1 MAHKMLPV
9 IPAAEI
15 SRRVA
20 ELGAEISALY
30 KDQPLVCVCVLKGAF
45 LFFSDLVRR
54 IDISSVNIGSA
65 NIGSGGPEIDFVRL
79 ASYGNATSRGR
90 QTVFTKDLEVD
101 VAGKHV
107 LVVEDIVDTGRSAE
121 FLLHVLGKRG
131 AASLKICAF
140 IDKHERREVGVKVD
154 FAGFPIQK
162 GFIVGYGMDYAEKY
176 RELDAVYEL
185 VPE

>member
-9 IPAAEI
+9 IPAAGI
-15 SRRVA
+15 QKRVA
-20 ELGAEISALY
+20 ELGAELSAHY
-30 KDQPLVCVCVLKGAF
+30 KGQPLVCVCVLKGAF
-45 LFFSDLVRR
+45 LFFADLVRR
-54 IDISSVNIGSA
+54 IDIGT
-65 NIGSGGPEIDFVRL
+65 GGPEIDFVRL
-79 ASYGNATSRGR
+79 ASYGNSTSRGR
-90 QTVFTKDLEVD
+90 QAVFTKDLEVD

-107 LVVEDIVDTGRSAE
+107 LLVEDIVDTGRSAE
-121 FLLHVLGKRG
+121 FLLHVLEKRG

-140 IDKHERREVGVKVD
+140 IDKHERRESGVTVD